1 MRWFFPVPKSPESQ
15 AYAEKKTKNDLK
27 TYAKK
32 KKNMKTE
39 QKKKTKTEKNVN
51 QSTNA

>member
-32 KKNMKTE
+32 KNMKTE
-39 QKKKTKTEKNVN
+39 QKKKPKRKKM
-51 QSTNA
+51 